1 MHPLTLW
8 LTSIAELGER
18 EREREAIR
26 RQHETEPVPLT
37 PLERDGRWAAAM
49 HRWAEQAEQA
59 ERAEQANRLSQAAA
73 QSTELPPE
81 SATPALSTAALP
93 RLGCA

>member
-18 EREREAIR
+18 ERDRAMER
-26 RQHETEPVPLT
+26 RQRESRGDELT
-37 PLERDGRWAAAM
+37 PLARDGRWAAAM
-49 HRWAEQAEQA
+49 HRWAERSGVAE
-59 ERAEQANRLSQAAA
+59 AAA
-73 QSTELPPE
+73 PAATAQAPLAPISAAPISTVP
-81 SATPALSTAALP
+81 TA

>member
-18 EREREAIR
+18 ERERELMR
-26 RQHETEPVPLT
+26 RQREGSPEQLT
-37 PLERDGRWAAAM
+37 PLQRDGRWAAAM
-49 HRWAEQAEQA
+49 HRWAEQSRTGVAAPVETA
-59 ERAEQANRLSQAAA
+59 PAPAKAAA
-73 QSTELPPE
+73 PV
-81 SATPALSTAALP
+81 A

>member
-18 EREREAIR
+18 EREREVIR
-26 RQHETEPVPLT
+26 RRHETDPVPLT

-49 HRWAEQAEQA
+49 HRWAEQSEAQA
-59 ERAEQANRLSQAAA
+59 QAAA
-73 QSTELPPE
+73 QTALQQAARPSTE
-81 SATPALSTAALP
+81 PAAVPAPASALP

>member
-18 EREREAIR
+18 EREREVIR
-26 RQHETEPVPLT
+26 RRHETDPVPLT

-49 HRWAEQAEQA
+49 HRWAEQSEAQT
-59 ERAEQANRLSQAAA
+59 LSGAQAAA
-73 QSTELPPE
+73 QAGAQEV
-81 SATPALSTAALP
+81 APAPASALP